1 MDEKLR
7 LLSKM
12 SYFAKCKKQCLQHM
26 LKLCPP
32 VTDELCA
39 YLDIFYTSYFAFFV
53 GLLDFLI
60 ENKLLTKEIC
70 ITFFETENNYYYVRN
85 LRNSIIHRAEDLS
98 NQCIVDRA
106 SNIIIPVVPTVF
118 GQDKKTL
125 YTCFCDT
132 LLGVIKK
139 CESMNTIFLKI
150 IEDNRLFSY
159 KDLTKEEF
167 FVRAK
172 QNIFSAHKTDKECEK
187 SWEIYTQ
194 TSEARRT
201 SVKSRILSYFS
212 TEFLI

>member
-39 YLDIFYTSYFAFFV
+39 HLDIYYTSYFAFFV

-60 ENKLLTKEIC
+60 ENKLLTKDMC
-70 ITFFETENNYYYVRN
+70 VKFFETENNYYYIRN

-98 NQCIVDRA
+98 NQCIVHD
-106 SNIIIPVVPTVF
+106 SSDTIIPVVPTVL
-118 GQDKKTL
+118 GQNKETE

-139 CESMNTIFLKI
+139 CESMNEIFLKI
-150 IEDNRLFSY
+150 IEDNKLFLY
-159 KDLTKEEF
+159 KDLTKEAF
-167 FVRAK
+167 FIREK
-172 QNIFSAHKTDKECEK
+172 QNIFSAYKTDRDCEEA
-187 SWEIYTQ
+187 WNTFVQ
-194 TSEARRT
+194 TSEARRD
-201 SVKSRILSYFS
+201 SVKSRTLSYFV
-212 TEFLI
+212 TEFL